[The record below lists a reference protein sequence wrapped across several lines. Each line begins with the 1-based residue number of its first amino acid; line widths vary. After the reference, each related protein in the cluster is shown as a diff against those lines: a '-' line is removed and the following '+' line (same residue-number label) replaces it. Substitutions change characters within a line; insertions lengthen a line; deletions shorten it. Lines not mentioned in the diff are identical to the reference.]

1 MPICDLISYIG
12 ITFSNHLHKSKKEI
26 MKRQTPLSA
35 FLIAFSALAVMSFSG
50 CRKTEVNIDPD
61 PDPQGDCFAIET
73 TELTQGSLAVSIVP
87 ADSEST
93 YYFGLLE
100 ESDYISTY
108 NSDPQSLVDA
118 NLLNFTKIAL
128 ENGISLEQLLAEALL
143 SGKQTWS
150 YEALT
155 PATKYL
161 FYAYHIST
169 EGVTLSPVTFKEIV
183 TPAVKMLDTKFSI
196 STEDQT
202 HTSFTLRIV
211 PDDDQV
217 YYFYDIFTLS
227 QLNDYCGGST
237 DNIKDFL
244 PGYLSLWK
252 SDSFADYTVP
262 QFVNA
267 ITVRGE
273 YKDDYSFTDL
283 LPETEYYAFAVAVA
297 NDMTLCSPVSVQ
309 KVYTAQ
315 SPENEYSISF
325 EEVTDI
331 SYSASVSVSEPEA
344 YAVMCELKEYFTD
357 DMTDA
362 QIISDLYAAN
372 KNDITG
378 YVTSGD
384 SKVSFS
390 RLIPSQD
397 YYLFVFACNS
407 DGTPKIDSGVNLL
420 KHEFHTYDA
429 QPVSTKFYLSAGSV
443 TQTTA
448 RLTVDSDNPESGDTY
463 MFNYITKADYDALGE
478 DKDAGLKEH
487 MNRFWQ
493 DKLDAWKAQNPE
505 YADAMTMKEFMS
517 RYLLDEASMFTSYD
531 IEGLVSGTD
540 YVAYLFGMKPDGTFT
555 TGAFTEEFTTVAD
568 EKSLADMEIMVM
580 ATNSS
585 LSSSTTYYVW
595 AYPGGSY
602 DVFYAKYFTGDD
614 EWAGKSKSEL
624 VSLLQEEQ
632 SNKFSRS
639 FGFVSAWGSTWTF
652 YSVVYDTNGVPS
664 AVYKVSH
671 EVPAEGEGAS
681 IPTKQEEIDVTVTE
695 IE

>member
-1 MPICDLISYIG
+1 
-12 ITFSNHLHKSKKEI
+12 

-35 FLIAFSALAVMSFSG
+35 FVSVLAVLSILSFSG
-50 CRKTEVNIDPD
+50 CKKENIKLDPE
-61 PDPQGDCFAIET
+61 PQPQDEYFTVET
-73 TELTQGSLAVSIVP
+73 PELTQGSVTVSIVP
-87 ADSEST
+87 EDSETT
-93 YYFGLLE
+93 YYFGLME
-100 ESDYISTY
+100 ESDYIAEY
-108 NSDPQSLVDA
+108 NSDPQALIDA
-118 NLLNFTKIAL
+118 NLLDFTKIAL
-128 ENGISLEQLLAEALL
+128 ENGISLDQLLVEALL
-143 SGKQTWS
+143 SGNQTWT

-161 FYAYHIST
+161 FYVYHIST
-169 EGVTLSPVTFKEIV
+169 EGVALSPVTFKEIV
-183 TPAVKMLDTKFSI
+183 TPAVTMLDTKFTI
-196 STEDQT
+196 TAEDQT
-202 HTSFTLRIV
+202 HTSFSLRIV

-217 YYFYDIFTLS
+217 YYYYDVFTLS

-244 PGYLSLWK
+244 PEYFSLLK
-252 SDSFADYTVP
+252 SESYADYTVP
-262 QFVNA
+262 QFVKA

-273 YKDDYSFTDL
+273 YKDDYSFTNL

-297 NDMTLCSPVSVQ
+297 NDMTICSPVSVQ
-309 KVYTAQ
+309 TVSTVQ
-315 SPENEYSISF
+315 SPKNEYSISF
-325 EEVTDI
+325 EEVSDI
-331 SYSASVSVSEPEA
+331 SYSASVSVSESEA

-362 QIISDLYAAN
+362 RIISELYAAN
-372 KNDITG
+372 NSDITA

-429 QPVSTKFYLSAGSV
+429 QPVSTQFYLSVGDV

-448 RLTVDSDNPESGDTY
+448 RLTVDSDNTESGDTY
-463 MFNYITKADYDALGE
+463 MFNYITKEEYDALGD
-478 DKDAGLKEH
+478 DKEAGLRDH

-493 DKLDAWKAQNPE
+493 DKLDAWKAQNPS

-531 IEGLVSGTD
+531 IEGLEPGTD

-555 TGAFTEEFTTVAD
+555 TGAFTDEFTTVAD
-568 EKSLADMEIMVM
+568 ATSLASMEIIVM
-580 ATNSS
+580 ATNST
-585 LSSSTTYYVW
+585 LLESTTYYVW
-595 AYPGGSY
+595 AYPGGSS
-602 DVFYAKYFTGDD
+602 DVFYAKYFTGAD
-614 EWAGKSKSEL
+614 EWAGKGKADL
-624 VSLLQEEQ
+624 LALLQAEQ
-632 SNKFSRS
+632 SNQYSRS
-639 FGFVSAWGSTWTF
+639 FGFVAAWGSTWTF
-652 YSVVYDTNGVPS
+652 YTVVYDTNGVPS

-671 EVPAEGEGAS
+671 EVPTGGEGAS
-681 IPTKQEEIDVTVTE
+681 IPTKQEEIDVTITE

>member
-1 MPICDLISYIG
+1 
-12 ITFSNHLHKSKKEI
+12 

-35 FLIAFSALAVMSFSG
+35 FLFTVSVLSILSVSCKKEQIEETPEPEADYFSVEF
-50 CRKTEVNIDPD
+50 
-61 PDPQGDCFAIET
+61 
-73 TELTQGSLAVSIVP
+73 TELTQGSISVSIVP
-87 ADSEST
+87 KDNEQT
-93 YYFGLLE
+93 YYFGLIE
-100 ESDYISTY
+100 ESDYDSEY
-108 NSDPQSLVDA
+108 NSDPQTLVDS
-118 NLLNFTKIAL
+118 NLQYFSKVAIS
-128 ENGISLEQLLAEALL
+128 ENITLEQLLAEALL
-143 SGKQTWS
+143 SGDRTWT

-161 FYAYHIST
+161 FYVYHLST
-169 EGVTLSPVTFKEIV
+169 EGEELSPVTFAEV
-183 TPAVKMLDTKFSI
+183 QTPAVKMLDTKFTI
-196 STEDQT
+196 TAEDQT
-202 HTSFTLRIV
+202 HTSFSLRIV

-217 YYFYDIFTLS
+217 YYYYDVFTLG

-244 PGYLSLWK
+244 PEYFSLLK
-252 SDSFADYTVP
+252 SESYADYTVP
-262 QFVNA
+262 QFVYA

-273 YKDDYSFTDL
+273 YKDDYSFTNL
-283 LPETEYYAFAVAVA
+283 LPETEYYAFAVAVG

-309 KVYTAQ
+309 KVSTTQ
-315 SPENEYSISF
+315 SPKNEYSISF

-331 SYSASVSVSEPEA
+331 SYSASVSVTESEA

-357 DMTDA
+357 DMTDS
-362 QIISDLYAAN
+362 QIISELYAAN
-372 KNDITG
+372 NSDITA

-407 DGTPKIDSGVNLL
+407 DGTPKTDSSVNLL

-429 QPVSTKFYLSAGSV
+429 QPINTQFYLSVSSI
-443 TQTTA
+443 TKTTA
-448 RLTVDSDNPESGDTY
+448 QFNVDSDNYDGDDTY
-463 MFNYITKADYDALGE
+463 MFNYIKKSDYDAFAGE
-478 DKDAGLKEH
+478 RGDGSDGQTDEAAEELIENGLKAH
-487 MNRFWQ
+487 MNAFWQ
-493 DKLDAWKAQNPE
+493 DKLDAWKAQNPS

-531 IEGLVSGTD
+531 IEGLEPGTD

-555 TGAFTEEFTTVAD
+555 TGVFTDEFTTVA
-568 EKSLADMEIMVM
+568 EESSLADMEILVM

-602 DVFYAKYFTGDD
+602 DVFYAKYFTGTD
-614 EWAGKSKSEL
+614 EWAGKSKSDL
-624 VSLLQEEQ
+624 LPLLQAEGA
-632 SNKFSRS
+632 NRWSRS
-639 FGFVSAWGSTWTF
+639 FAFAAPWSSTWTF
-652 YSVVYDTNGVPS
+652 YTVVYDINGVPS
-664 AVYKVSH
+664 AVYKVTH

-681 IPTKQEEIDVTVTE
+681 IPTKQEEIDITVTE
-695 IE
+695 IN

>member
-1 MPICDLISYIG
+1 
-12 ITFSNHLHKSKKEI
+12 
-26 MKRQTPLSA
+26 MKRQTPLGA
-35 FLIAFSALAVMSFSG
+35 FLITFTALTVLSLSG
-50 CRKTEVNIDPD
+50 CKKVEVNNDPD
-61 PDPQGDCFAIET
+61 PEPQGEYFTIET
-73 TELTQGSLAVSIVP
+73 TELTQGSLTVSIVP
-87 ADSEST
+87 KDTESS

-108 NSDPQSLVDA
+108 NSDPKSLVDA

-128 ENGISLEQLLAEALL
+128 ENGISLDQLLAEALL
-143 SGKQTWS
+143 SGSQTWS

-169 EGVTLSPVTFKEIV
+169 EGVELSPVTFKEIV
-183 TPAVKMLDTKFSI
+183 TPAVKMLDTKFTI
-196 STEDQT
+196 TAEDQT
-202 HTSFTLRIV
+202 HTSFSLRIV

-217 YYFYDIFTLS
+217 YYFYDVFTLS
-227 QLNDYCGGST
+227 QLNEYCGGST

-244 PGYLSLWK
+244 PQYLSLLK
-252 SDSFADYTVP
+252 SESYADYTVP
-262 QFVNA
+262 QFVYA
-267 ITVRGE
+267 MTVRGE
-273 YKDDYSFTDL
+273 YKDDYSFTNL
-283 LPETEYYAFAVAVA
+283 LPETEYYAFAVAVG

-309 KVYTAQ
+309 IVSTTQ
-315 SPENEYSISF
+315 SPKNEYTISF
-325 EEVTDI
+325 EDITDI
-331 SYSASVSVSEPEA
+331 SYSASVSASESEA
-344 YAVMCELKEYFTD
+344 YAVMCELKDYFTD

-362 QIISDLYAAN
+362 QIISELYAAN
-372 KNDITG
+372 NNDITG

-420 KHEFHTYDA
+420 KHGFHTYDA
-429 QPVSTKFYLSAGSV
+429 QPVSTQFYLSAGNV

-448 RLTVDSDNPESGDTY
+448 TLTVDSDNTESSDTY

-478 DKDAGLKEH
+478 DKEAGLKDH
-487 MNRFWQ
+487 MNKFWQ
-493 DKLDAWKAQNPE
+493 DKLDAWKAQNPS

-531 IEGLVSGTD
+531 IDGLEPGTD

-555 TGAFTEEFTTVAD
+555 TGVFTDEFTTVAA
-568 EKSLADMEIMVM
+568 EKSLAYMEILVM
-580 ATNSS
+580 ATNST

-595 AYPGGSY
+595 AYPGGSS
-602 DVFYAKYFTGDD
+602 DVFYAKYFTGAD
-614 EWAGKSKSEL
+614 EWAGKGKSEL
-624 VSLLQEEQ
+624 LPLLQAEQ
-632 SNKFSRS
+632 SNKYSRS
-639 FGFVSAWGSTWTF
+639 FGFAAAWGSTWTF

-681 IPTKQEEIDVTVTE
+681 IPTKQEEIDITITE